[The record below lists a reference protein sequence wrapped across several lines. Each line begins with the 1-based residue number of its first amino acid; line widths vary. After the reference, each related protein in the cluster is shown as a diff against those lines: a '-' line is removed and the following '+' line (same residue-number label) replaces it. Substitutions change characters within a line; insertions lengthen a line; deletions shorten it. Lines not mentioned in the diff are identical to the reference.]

1 MKTLEAAKA
10 HLRDNWKK
18 GTHCPCCTQFV
29 KLYKR
34 KFNTVMVLSL
44 INLSYLGAGFHH
56 VSNIMEGISKTGTND
71 FSKLKY
77 CVMIAEMSNNNK
89 AKKTSGYWA
98 ITDKGLTFLD
108 RSLATVP
115 KYANI
120 YNGQLMGFSEER
132 TTIQGALGDGFDFHE
147 LMNN

>member
-1 MKTLEAAKA
+1 
-10 HLRDNWKK
+10 
-18 GTHCPCCTQFV
+18 
-29 KLYKR
+29 
-34 KFNTVMVLSL
+34 MVRSL

-77 CVMIAEMSNNNK
+77 WGMIAEMSNNNK

-98 ITDKGLTFLD
+98 ITDKGLAFLD

-120 YNGQLMGFSEER
+120 YNGPLMGFSEER

-147 LMNN
+147 LMNS